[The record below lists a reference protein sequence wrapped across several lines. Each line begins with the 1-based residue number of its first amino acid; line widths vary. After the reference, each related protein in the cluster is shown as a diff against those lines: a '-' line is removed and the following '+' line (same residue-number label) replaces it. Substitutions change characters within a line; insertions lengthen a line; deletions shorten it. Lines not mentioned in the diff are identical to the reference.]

1 MTNKLTG
8 VVPNQSA
15 TEHFDVDR
23 NCVQQRSDRQ
33 QFRPWALVTGAS
45 SGIGTE
51 FARQIA
57 AAGINVVLVAR
68 QEALLAAVGR
78 ILAKDQ

>member
-8 VVPNQSA
+8 VAPNQSA
-15 TEHFDVDR
+15 AEHFDANR
-23 NCVQQRSDRQ
+23 NCVQQRTDRQ

-45 SGIGTE
+45 SEIGTE

-68 QEALLAAVGR
+68 QEAVLAAAGR
-78 ILAKDQ
+78 SLAKDR